1 MQVPQLGVSLNTIQ
15 CAQSH
20 ASSFL
25 TFAEVLVLLMTQIV
39 IVYVINKSNVD
50 YHGNAHD
57 TDCDIFM

>member
-1 MQVPQLGVSLNTIQ
+1 MRLQQAHVSPVHLYPCKFHNWVLVSLNTIQ

-39 IVYVINKSNVD
+39 IVL
-50 YHGNAHD
+50 
-57 TDCDIFM
+57 CD